1 GSPGLGVMR
10 ANPQPGLTSHSGHS
24 RGPDKPAVVIQI
36 RLDYIHHVVLN
47 HPLEEPSTG
56 ILLTE
61 GYFHIECVGN
71 FFGVALLFPWT
82 RLFEPEVFHFLEPL
96 SNLNALC
103 RAVAAVSVGH

>member
-1 GSPGLGVMR
+1 MHIFHVRADVRYGRGELNDVNACSPGLGVMR

-24 RGPDKPAVVIQI
+24 RGPDKSAVVTQI

-82 RLFEPEVFHFLEPL
+82 RL
-96 SNLNALC
+96 
-103 RAVAAVSVGH
+103 